1 MMKIVFYEKG
11 NINVIVG
18 ASELKGNLTIEQIKT
33 EGEKKAKELAR
44 LLGREIGFMLDMNGK
59 LETNMPMD

>member
-1 MMKIVFYEKG
+1 MKIVFYEKG

-59 LETNMPMD
+59 LETNMPME